1 MEIKHNLFTR
11 RWLLT
16 SQKMPERWDTARRW
30 QQHGVLRERDFKMSE
45 DPHRSAL
52 QWELCCEDSIFQCS
66 DSLIASRIF
75 S

>member
-30 QQHGVLRERDFKMSE
+30 QQHGVLRERETLKC
-45 DPHRSAL
+45 
-52 QWELCCEDSIFQCS
+52 QKI
-66 DSLIASRIF
+66 LIDLHYNGNCVVKIQYSNVVIA
-75 S
+75 